1 MNEMSAADIAAVT
14 RNNGYDN
21 NGFGFGNEGLWLF
34 AILAL
39 MGGGFGNWGGNRNG
53 NPVTEAD
60 LCNANSFSELKGSVG
75 RLSDQVDSVNINLT
89 KAVCDLGYTTLGNF
103 NALERQLADC
113 CCTTQRLIEQVR
125 FDGERNTAAIN
136 ANTTAQVQK
145 VLDAICGNRMADMQ
159 NQINQLQLREALCGV
174 VRYPNQTTYGAGFNP
189 FFGGWGCGCG
199 NGCNNNI

>member
-199 NGCNNNI
+199 NSCNNNI